1 MGNFA
6 QSVFEK
12 MIKGFDKIIS
22 FITINIMPA
31 LRTNPFA
38 WMISDY
44 ILPALTWIVS
54 NIQDVVTVEGLAEL
68 VKL

>member
-1 MGNFA
+1 
-6 QSVFEK
+6 
-12 MIKGFDKIIS
+12 
-22 FITINIMPA
+22 MPA
-31 LRTNPFA
+31 LKNNPFA

-54 NIQDVVTVEGLAEL
+54 NIQDVVTVDGLAEL